1 MSALVY
7 LIGAGPGDPE
17 LLTLKGRTVLE
28 NADVVIYDYLA
39 NPVLLDYASA
49 DAELIFVGKKGFSEH
64 VTQDQI
70 NACII
75 EKAQQQGVYIVARL
89 KGGDPFVFGR
99 GGEEALALVEEG
111 IEFEV
116 VPGVTSGVA
125 APAYAGIP
133 VTHRGIASSVT
144 FITGNEDPT
153 KPETAINWEHL
164 AQGADTLC
172 FYMGI
177 KNLPLITQRLIE
189 CGKKPETPVAL
200 IRWGSL
206 PKQEVLVGTL
216 EDIAQRA
223 EEVGFQAPAITLVGE
238 VAGLREQLAWFEN
251 KPLFGRRIAV
261 TRSRTQASDLV
272 ATLNGLGA
280 DVIEFPTIEIVPM
293 ESYVALDDSLAR
305 LTGYTWII
313 FTSVNGVEY
322 FFDRLFTTG
331 KDARALAGTRIAAI
345 GPATAARLC
354 EMGIVPELV
363 PDEYRAEAVL
373 EALLDSGIGA
383 EDAVL
388 IPRALVAREV
398 LPDELRKAGVRV
410 DVAPAYQ
417 TVAVS
422 DARVASTVASFLNE
436 EIEAITFTSSSTV
449 TNFESIMKRALEES
463 KSEKTFSEIM
473 TNVDI
478 FSIGPIT
485 SKTARDAGL
494 KIHAEAREYTID
506 GLVEVIAETYATS

>member
-39 NPVLLDYASA
+39 NPALLDYVPA

-64 VTQDQI
+64 VTQEQI

-75 EKAQQQGVYIVARL
+75 EKAQQEGVYTVARL

-99 GGEEALALVEEG
+99 GGEEALALVAEG
-111 IEFEV
+111 IDFEV

-133 VTHRGIASSVT
+133 VTHRGVASSVA

-153 KPETAINWEHL
+153 KPETAINWAHL

-189 CGKKPETPVAL
+189 CGKKSETPVAL

-216 EDIAQRA
+216 EDIARRA
-223 EEVGFQAPAITLVGE
+223 EEVGFQAPAITLVGD

-272 ATLNGLGA
+272 ATLSELGA
-280 DVIEFPTIEIVPM
+280 DVIEFPTIEIAPM
-293 ESYVALDDSLAR
+293 ESYAALDEALTRLAE
-305 LTGYTWII
+305 YTWLI

-322 FFDRLFTTG
+322 FFDRLFITG
-331 KDARALAGTRIAAI
+331 KDARALSGARVAAI
-345 GPATAARLC
+345 GPATAVCLC
-354 EMGIVPELV
+354 EMGIVPDLV
-363 PDEYRAEAVL
+363 PDEYRAEAVI
-373 EALLDSGIGA
+373 EALLDSGIG
-383 EDAVL
+383 ENDSVL

-398 LPDELRKAGVRV
+398 LPEDLRKAGVKV
-410 DVAPAYQ
+410 DVVPAYQ
-417 TVAVS
+417 TVMVS
-422 DARVASTVASFLNE
+422 DMRVASSVASFLNG

-449 TNFESIMKRALEES
+449 SNFESIMKRALDES
-463 KSEKTFSEIM
+463 ESDKTFSEIM
-473 TNVDI
+473 AGVDI

-485 SKTARDAGL
+485 SRTARDVGL
-494 KIHAEAREYTID
+494 KLTAEAREYTIH
-506 GLVEVIAETYATS
+506 GLVEVISETYAKN